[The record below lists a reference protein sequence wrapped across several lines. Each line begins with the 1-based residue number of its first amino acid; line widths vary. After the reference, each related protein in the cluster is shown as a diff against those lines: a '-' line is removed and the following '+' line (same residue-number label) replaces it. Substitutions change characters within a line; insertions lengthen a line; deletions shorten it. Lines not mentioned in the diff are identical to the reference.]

1 NDCRVLQQT
10 KVYRGIGGGEM
21 HRLLREFL
29 REDDENENLYY
40 LGIVL
45 NNNEYRKKLEDEFND
60 YLFRTHLVSYIKKSI
75 KYTSYKIK
83 TKIKLL
89 NKREKKILNVVDEE
103 FQEERIYTIR
113 DDSIDYIDI
122 ITKPSETVDFSNII
136 KDQKILKAIDML
148 TDRQKEILYKCIILG
163 LDDKTVAKS
172 LNISVQSVN
181 KTKNAAIRNIRK
193 LIGV

>member
-1 NDCRVLQQT
+1 
-10 KVYRGIGGGEM
+10 M